1 MGKQQSVLSGIGEVK
16 GVTDLKERLRKWQE
30 AGLIT
35 AEQAEAISAHE
46 ALAERRRVSPREIF
60 LYIGGLFVLMAVG
73 FGMQMRWDELGSLGR
88 VVVVAVPTLILW
100 ATGEALRRRGGT
112 LPRRGAQVLWVVA
125 SLLTALSF
133 GVIFNELDLIDDVNL
148 LILASSLLATG
159 VAGVAFALLT
169 TVAQSVA
176 FHLLGSLAWFSL
188 HGWILDTFYPYPQTR
203 NHWLILVIWLVG
215 GGLWL
220 ALSEWLRARGRKDLM
235 AVSRVFGALTIL
247 GGTLSLAMDPERFWA
262 VGWHKT
268 AMEAIAFLASIA
280 FIAASVKRQ
289 SQVFLYSGAAFLLLT
304 ITYVNF
310 EHFADRIGMPIALL
324 ITGVVLI
331 GLGLGTGRLS
341 RWIRAAK

>member
-1 MGKQQSVLSGIGEVK
+1 ME
-16 GVTDLKERLRKWQE
+16 ERLKSWQE
-30 AGLIT
+30 AGIIT
-35 AEQAEAISAHE
+35 AEQAEAISEYE

-73 FGMQMRWDELGSLGR
+73 FGLQMRWDELGSLGR
-88 VVVVAVPTLILW
+88 VVVVAVPTLSLW
-100 ATGEALRRRGGT
+100 VAGEALRRRQGL
-112 LPRRGAQVLWVVA
+112 LPKRGAQVLWVVA
-125 SLLTALSF
+125 SLLSALSF
-133 GVIFNELDLIDDVNL
+133 AVTFNELDLTDDVSL
-148 LILASSLLATG
+148 LISVSSVLATG
-159 VAGVAFALLT
+159 LAGVAFVLLT

-188 HGWILDTFYPYPQTR
+188 HGWVLDTFYPYPQTR
-203 NHWLILVIWLVG
+203 NQWLILVIWLVG

-220 ALSEWLRARGRKDLM
+220 ALSEWLRARGRKDLVV
-235 AVSRVFGALTIL
+235 VSRVFGALTIL
-247 GGTLSLAMDPERFWA
+247 GGTLSLAMDAEMFWA
-262 VGWHKT
+262 VPWHKT
-268 AMEAIAFLASIA
+268 AMEAIALLASIA

-289 SQVFLYSGAAFLLLT
+289 SQVFLYSGAAFLLFV

-324 ITGVVLI
+324 FTGVVLI